1 MFITRVNYL
10 DMKKSL
16 FTLGLFLI
24 FISAQAQ
31 NYTYDV
37 NNDGVVSVTDVTFL
51 VNNILGIPNQGN
63 ENYIY
68 DVNDD
73 DLVNVTD
80 VTCLVNHILGIANP
94 GEDETSHLPCRDGN
108 HPHFIN
114 LGLPSGTLWACCNV
128 GADKPTDYG
137 GYYAWGETKE
147 KDYYLWDTY
156 TLCGGDEFS
165 CQNLGDDIA
174 ASEYDVAHVTWGEP
188 WRMPSGGQV
197 KELMDYCDYEWTTIN
212 GVEGM
217 QFTAE
222 NGGVIFLPAAGF
234 FRKSDVSAD
243 GNGGY
248 YWASSLGIMGLDYAS
263 CLYFSKD
270 MPYWSEETRDC
281 GRSVRPV
288 SYSIPNLQLSTTELF
303 VPIGGQRTVDITSGS
318 GNYTV
323 TSNDETVVSASVSNH
338 TVKVRARAN
347 DIQEATITVTDVE
360 SGQTATITVRVV
372 ENLELSTTNLNIFG
386 IGLQEMVVIIAGCGN
401 YAVESSNDEVASAVI
416 ENNLVKVKANDYG
429 QATITVTDVK
439 CGETATIQ
447 VVVALYDIS
456 NAIIY
461 IPQRF
466 LDYSGDGDRHYDY
479 YSSIEFGTEVY
490 ASDIN
495 GKRCKLTP
503 DEDFIIY
510 IKDSDGNVVDE
521 AWKKGDYTLVVKGI
535 GDYGGEASKSFY
547 IVEGGSWMNHK
558 AAEFSKIDYE
568 HSVITITSE
577 EELALLSSIFN
588 STVDDQVPFA
598 WWTIRLERDLDLS
611 PYDWT
616 PIGCGRP
623 GDDVGFLAYFDAQ
636 GHTIKGVHFDH
647 SNKPS
652 FYYPQGL
659 FGGMTHDGAIN
670 DLTLTESQIICSY
683 GNSVGGIVG
692 YIGMNTRV
700 TNCHVTSSVDV
711 ICSRGGSFE
720 ENHTCNY
727 GGIVGE
733 SDGVLGG
740 CTSAANVFK
749 VWNAGLCTSFGGIVG
764 CSENS
769 IIDDKQIINCLYYGD
784 HVFCDSYE
792 GAIAGEIANNA
803 YSKIYHC
810 FYTSDMSK
818 CCNGIDVEY
827 AQKVE
832 AFEMDNIYSVD
843 YGGDM
848 TTSYSYDGM
857 EVYPNAMVYK
867 GVCYAQPQYVQTI
880 SDLAMALLKLKDWL
894 DLIPD
899 DEQQEDETESLS
911 HEELM
916 RLASELW
923 E

>member
-1 MFITRVNYL
+1 M
-10 DMKKSL
+10 
-16 FTLGLFLI
+16 
-24 FISAQAQ
+24 
-31 NYTYDV
+31 
-37 NNDGVVSVTDVTFL
+37 
-51 VNNILGIPNQGN
+51 
-63 ENYIY
+63 
-68 DVNDD
+68 
-73 DLVNVTD
+73 
-80 VTCLVNHILGIANP
+80 
-94 GEDETSHLPCRDGN
+94 
-108 HPHFIN
+108 
-114 LGLPSGTLWACCNV
+114 
-128 GADKPTDYG
+128 
-137 GYYAWGETKE
+137 
-147 KDYYLWDTY
+147 
-156 TLCGGDEFS
+156 
-165 CQNLGDDIA
+165 
-174 ASEYDVAHVTWGEP
+174 
-188 WRMPSGGQV
+188 
-197 KELMDYCDYEWTTIN
+197 
-212 GVEGM
+212 
-217 QFTAE
+217 
-222 NGGVIFLPAAGF
+222 
-234 FRKSDVSAD
+234 
-243 GNGGY
+243 
-248 YWASSLGIMGLDYAS
+248 
-263 CLYFSKD
+263 
-270 MPYWSEETRDC
+270 
-281 GRSVRPV
+281 
-288 SYSIPNLQLSTTELF
+288 
-303 VPIGGQRTVDITSGS
+303 
-318 GNYTV
+318 
-323 TSNDETVVSASVSNH
+323 
-338 TVKVRARAN
+338 
-347 DIQEATITVTDVE
+347 TDVE

-372 ENLELSTTNLNIFG
+372 ENLELFTTNLNIFG

-479 YSSIEFGTEVY
+479 YSSIEYGTEVY

-535 GDYGGEASKSFY
+535 GD
-547 IVEGGSWMNHK
+547 
-558 AAEFSKIDYE
+558 
-568 HSVITITSE
+568 
-577 EELALLSSIFN
+577 
-588 STVDDQVPFA
+588 
-598 WWTIRLERDLDLS
+598 
-611 PYDWT
+611 
-616 PIGCGRP
+616 
-623 GDDVGFLAYFDAQ
+623 
-636 GHTIKGVHFDH
+636 
-647 SNKPS
+647 
-652 FYYPQGL
+652 
-659 FGGMTHDGAIN
+659 THDGAIN

-711 ICSRGGSFE
+711 ICSRGGSSE

-733 SDGVLGG
+733 SDGVLSG

-880 SDLAMALLKLKDWL
+880 SDLAMALLKLKDWH

-899 DEQQEDETESLS
+899 DEQQEDETEGLS

>member
-1 MFITRVNYL
+1 M
-10 DMKKSL
+10 
-16 FTLGLFLI
+16 
-24 FISAQAQ
+24 
-31 NYTYDV
+31 
-37 NNDGVVSVTDVTFL
+37 
-51 VNNILGIPNQGN
+51 
-63 ENYIY
+63 
-68 DVNDD
+68 
-73 DLVNVTD
+73 
-80 VTCLVNHILGIANP
+80 
-94 GEDETSHLPCRDGN
+94 
-108 HPHFIN
+108 
-114 LGLPSGTLWACCNV
+114 
-128 GADKPTDYG
+128 
-137 GYYAWGETKE
+137 
-147 KDYYLWDTY
+147 
-156 TLCGGDEFS
+156 
-165 CQNLGDDIA
+165 
-174 ASEYDVAHVTWGEP
+174 
-188 WRMPSGGQV
+188 
-197 KELMDYCDYEWTTIN
+197 
-212 GVEGM
+212 
-217 QFTAE
+217 
-222 NGGVIFLPAAGF
+222 
-234 FRKSDVSAD
+234 
-243 GNGGY
+243 
-248 YWASSLGIMGLDYAS
+248 
-263 CLYFSKD
+263 
-270 MPYWSEETRDC
+270 
-281 GRSVRPV
+281 
-288 SYSIPNLQLSTTELF
+288 
-303 VPIGGQRTVDITSGS
+303 
-318 GNYTV
+318 
-323 TSNDETVVSASVSNH
+323 
-338 TVKVRARAN
+338 
-347 DIQEATITVTDVE
+347 
-360 SGQTATITVRVV
+360 
-372 ENLELSTTNLNIFG
+372 
-386 IGLQEMVVIIAGCGN
+386 
-401 YAVESSNDEVASAVI
+401 
-416 ENNLVKVKANDYG
+416 
-429 QATITVTDVK
+429 
-439 CGETATIQ
+439 
-447 VVVALYDIS
+447 
-456 NAIIY
+456 
-461 IPQRF
+461 
-466 LDYSGDGDRHYDY
+466 
-479 YSSIEFGTEVY
+479 
-490 ASDIN
+490 
-495 GKRCKLTP
+495 
-503 DEDFIIY
+503 
-510 IKDSDGNVVDE
+510 DE

-568 HSVITITSE
+568 HSVITITRE
-577 EELALLSSIFN
+577 EERALLSSIFN

-652 FYYPQGL
+652 SYYPQGL

-692 YIGMNTRV
+692 YIGMKTRV

-711 ICSRGGSFE
+711 ICSRGGSSE

-733 SDGVLGG
+733 SDGVLSG

-749 VWNAGLCTSFGGIVG
+749 VWDAGLCTSFGGIVG

-810 FYTSDMSK
+810 FYTSEMSN

-832 AFEMDNIYSVD
+832 AFDMDNIYSVD

-848 TTSYSYDGM
+848 MTSYSYGGM

-867 GVCYAQPQYVQTI
+867 GMCYAQPQYVQTI

-899 DEQQEDETESLS
+899 DEQQEDETEGLS